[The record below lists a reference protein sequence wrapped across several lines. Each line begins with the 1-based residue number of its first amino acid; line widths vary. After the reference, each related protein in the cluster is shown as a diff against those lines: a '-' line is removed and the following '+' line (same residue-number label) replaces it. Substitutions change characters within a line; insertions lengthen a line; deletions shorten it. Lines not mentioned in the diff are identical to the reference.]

1 MFEKYSTMIPGRRA
15 WIAALA
21 GGLLASGLV
30 CAQVSEL
37 AQAEELL
44 KQKQHEQAL
53 KRVEAY
59 LASRPKDARGRFL
72 KGVILTEQNR
82 ATDAIK
88 MFIELTGDY
97 PELPEP
103 HNNLAVLYA
112 SQGDYEKA
120 RVALEM
126 AVRANPGY
134 AIAYEN
140 LGDIY
145 SRMAGQAYDKA
156 AKLDKANKTAP
167 LKLKAV
173 NEMLT
178 GMPR

>member
-1 MFEKYSTMIPGRRA
+1 MSEKYSTMISGRRA
-15 WIAALA
+15 WAAALTCA
-21 GGLLASGLV
+21 LLASGLV

-59 LASRPKDARGRFL
+59 LSSRPKDARGRFL
-72 KGVILTEQNR
+72 KGVILSEQSK
-82 ATDAIK
+82 AEDAIGV
-88 MFIELTGDY
+88 FIALTGDY

-103 HNNLAVLYA
+103 YNNLAVLYA
-112 SQGDYEKA
+112 GQGDYDKA
-120 RVALEM
+120 RAALEM

-156 AKLDKANKTAP
+156 AKLDKANRTAP

-178 GMPR
+178 GKPR